1 MRTCAIASELLKPLE
16 EEEEKKKIYIYI
28 YIYIT
33 INTVRTTK
41 MELIIKYCLDYV
53 SWVS

>member
-16 EEEEKKKIYIYI
+16 EEEKKN
-28 YIYIT
+28 T
-33 INTVRTTK
+33 INTIRTTK

-53 SWVS
+53 